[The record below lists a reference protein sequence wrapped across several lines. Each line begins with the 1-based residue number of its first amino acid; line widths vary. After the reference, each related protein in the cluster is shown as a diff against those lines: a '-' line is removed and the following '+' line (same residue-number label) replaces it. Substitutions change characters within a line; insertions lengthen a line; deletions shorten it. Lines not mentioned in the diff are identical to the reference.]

1 MITTERRKV
10 LFMLDEQIIELF
22 FNRSGNAI
30 DELDKKYGK
39 VLHKLSYNILN
50 DRLDVEECLND
61 SYLGVWNTIPPERP
75 NPLLTY
81 VCKIVRNIS
90 LKRYHSKTALK
101 RNSTYDI
108 AMSEV
113 ENYILAPN
121 SVESE
126 IEAKELAAL
135 IENFLDT
142 LSVENRV
149 IFMRRY
155 WFSDTYKEIAD
166 RVGMTEKMVSMRLTR
181 IRRKM
186 REFLLAREVFV

>member
-166 RVGMTEKMVSMRLTR
+166 RVGITEKMVSMRLTR

>member
-181 IRRKM
+181 IRRQM

>member
-126 IEAKELAAL
+126 IEAKEFAAL

>member
-10 LFMLDEQIIELF
+10 LSMLDEQIIELF

-181 IRRKM
+181 IRRQM

>member
-10 LFMLDEQIIELF
+10 LSMLDEQIIELF

-181 IRRKM
+181 IRKQM

>member
-10 LFMLDEQIIELF
+10 LSMLDEQIIELF

-39 VLHKLSYNILN
+39 VLHKVSYNILN

>member
-181 IRRKM
+181 MRRKM